1 VPNYLLEIGTEEL
14 PYKFIP
20 SAQMQLKSSFEETLK
35 SKGIDFNN
43 IEVLGTPRRLAV
55 IISGIAESQ
64 PDLIKKVKGP
74 PASAAF
80 AANGEITPAG
90 TGFAKKQGIEPEK
103 LTKESVGGVE
113 YVFAEVK
120 EEGKKTSD
128 VFAEIVPQ
136 LVLKLQGSHF
146 MRWEN
151 LDIKFSRPIRWIVSL
166 MDAKEVKINIGDIDS
181 TRFSRGHRFYKDT
194 GIEIASPESYI
205 EDLKKAKVLIKPEE
219 RKNAIIKS
227 ANEIAEKENKAVRID
242 KNLLEEVTYITEF
255 PEPVICGFE
264 EKYLEIPKEVAITVM
279 ASHQRYFPVFEKN
292 SDKLSNRFVTVTN
305 YLGESRENIVK
316 GNERVVRAR
325 LDDAIFYYKEDRKK
339 TLEQRLEDLKGITFQ
354 KNLGTL
360 YEKTQR
366 IIELSELIGNELNL
380 GASDKENI
388 KRTALLCK
396 TDLATAMVREFT
408 ELQGV
413 IGHKY
418 ALLEGEEEATA
429 IGIEEHYYPLS
440 SESETA
446 KSITGLVTGIAD
458 KIDTICGVFALGK
471 IPTGSADPLGLR
483 RAALGIILTVLDS
496 KIKLNLTGLIK
507 QSIKIQPVK
516 IENPDELQEKV
527 KEFIIQRLRVYLN
540 DNNRYDAVEAV
551 LNNSDALADLNDLTE
566 RLSVLNSLLGE
577 NDYTLFHESANR
589 IVRII
594 KNSDACG
601 IAKAELLVHGSE
613 KALWDEIKNIDENK
627 LNYNELVKALKNS
640 IPAVERFFEDVLVMD
655 ENLEIRNNR
664 INLLSALNRKF
675 AKIADFSKIVL

>member
-1 VPNYLLEIGTEEL
+1 MPNYLLEIGTEEL

-43 IEVLGTPRRLAV
+43 IEVPAAPRRLAV
-55 IISGIAESQ
+55 IISDIEESQ
-64 PDLIKKVKGP
+64 SDVIKKVKGP

-103 LTKESVGGVE
+103 LTKEAVGGVE

-128 VFAEIVPQ
+128 VLAEIIPQ
-136 LVLKLQGSHF
+136 IVLKLQGSHF

-166 MDAKEVKINIGDIDS
+166 MDEKEVKINIGDIES

-194 GIEIASPESYI
+194 EIEIASPESYI

-219 RKNAIIKS
+219 RKNAIIKAS
-227 ANEIAEKENKAVRID
+227 HEIAEKENKTVQINE
-242 KNLLEEVTYITEF
+242 NLLEEVTYITEW
-255 PEPVICGFE
+255 PEPVICSFE
-264 EKYLEIPKEVAITVM
+264 EKYLEIPKEVTITVM

-305 YLGESRENIVK
+305 FLGENKENIIK

-325 LDDAIFYYKEDRKK
+325 LDDGIFYYKEDRKK

-366 IIELSELIGNELNL
+366 IIELSDLIGNELNL

-413 IGHKY
+413 IGYKY
-418 ALLEGEEEATA
+418 ALLEGEKDEVAT
-429 IGIEEHYYPLS
+429 GIKEHYYPLS

-483 RAALGIILTVLDS
+483 RAALGVILTVLNS
-496 KIKLNLTGLIK
+496 KIKLNLTQLIK
-507 QSIKIQPVK
+507 QAVKIQPVK
-516 IENPDELQEKV
+516 IENLLELEEKV
-527 KEFIIQRLRVYLN
+527 REFIIQRLRVFLN

-566 RLSVLNSLLGE
+566 RLSVLNSLIE
-577 NDYTLFHESANR
+577 EKDYNLFHESANR

-594 KNSDACG
+594 KNGDASELPE
-601 IAKAELLVHGSE
+601 IELLVHDSE
-613 KALWDEIKNIDENK
+613 KALWNEIKDIDENK
-627 LNYNELVKALKNS
+627 LNYIELVKALKNS
-640 IPAVERFFEDVLVMD
+640 IPAIERFFEDVLVMD

-664 INLLSALNRKF
+664 LNLLSVLNKKF
-675 AKIADFSKIVL
+675 KKIADFSKIVL